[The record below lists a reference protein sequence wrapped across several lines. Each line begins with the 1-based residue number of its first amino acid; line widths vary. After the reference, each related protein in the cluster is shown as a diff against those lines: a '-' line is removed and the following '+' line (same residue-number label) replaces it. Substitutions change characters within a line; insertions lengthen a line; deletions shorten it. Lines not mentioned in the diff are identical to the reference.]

1 MKYFIIL
8 FLIIFSFNA
17 FAEEKNKGFS
27 TLPGWSA
34 GYRYYLD
41 LDNNDDDKLRLFGK
55 FKQRTGNV
63 VKFGIDIKH
72 RNSSKEGVIFFEQE
86 FKF

>member
-1 MKYFIIL
+1 MKYFLIFL
-8 FLIIFSFNA
+8 LIIFSFSA
-17 FAEEKNKGFS
+17 FAEEKKKGFS
-27 TLPGWSA
+27 TLPGWAA
-34 GYRYYLD
+34 GYRYSLD
-41 LDNNDDDKLRLFGK
+41 LDDNDDDKLRLFAK
-55 FKQRTGNV
+55 YKQRTGNV

>member
-1 MKYFIIL
+1 MKYFLIFL
-8 FLIIFSFNA
+8 LIIFSFSA
-17 FAEEKNKGFS
+17 FAEEKKKGFS

-34 GYRYYLD
+34 GYRYSLD
-41 LDNNDDDKLRLFGK
+41 LDDNDGDKLRLFGK
-55 FKQRTGNV
+55 YKQRTGNV

>member
-1 MKYFIIL
+1 MKYFLIFL
-8 FLIIFSFNA
+8 LIIFSFSA
-17 FAEEKNKGFS
+17 FAEENKKGFS

-34 GYRYYLD
+34 GYRYSLD
-41 LDNNDDDKLRLFGK
+41 LDDNDDDKLRLFGK
-55 FKQRTGNV
+55 YKQRTGNV